1 MLSES
6 NIMMAEKM
14 NTFMSGNNPKCVK
27 YVKSPTFK
35 PLPCLGW
42 GFLVDYVA
50 VHVVIKIVLHQN
62 YVKSR
67 TFKNQSA

>member
-1 MLSES
+1 ME
-6 NIMMAEKM
+6 EEM
-14 NTFMSGNNPKCVK
+14 NTFTSGNNPKCVK
-27 YVKSPTFK
+27 SATFK

-50 VHVVIKIVLHQN
+50 VHVVIKIALHQN